1 MNKIE
6 LKIIIE
12 DDLKSDVLETI
23 LDRLGFI
30 TNVKSFE
37 AYSKGKLQLSY
48 TKEVQ

>member
-30 TNVKSFE
+30 TNVKSLE